1 MKHYKKPDGSIW
13 AFEDDGSQDA
23 LIAPDMVPVAAP
35 VPAPDVVSAVPQIVT
50 RFQARAALSRAG
62 LFVTVNDMMLALPVD
77 NEQRLAWT
85 DALTFERTSPT
96 LESLSTALG
105 LTSQDL
111 DAMFAAA
118 AQIEA

>member
-1 MKHYKKPDGSIW
+1 MKHYQKTDGSIW

-23 LIAPDMVPVAAP
+23 LITPDMLPVAAP
-35 VPAPDVVSAVPQIVT
+35 TQQPNPIPQTVT

-85 DALTFERTSPT
+85 DALSFERTSPT
-96 LESLSTALG
+96 LESLSVAIG

-111 DAMFAAA
+111 DALFAAA